1 MLESVTNNTS
11 NLFIPIIQTW
21 SSSYLCGLGVTSFLH
36 LKLLLLGE
44 TNTEHPKKV
53 TISGLDINMSLDH
66 GLPFLDHRAEFVT
79 GQIHAVE
86 VGQNIASLNFFSHQF
101 ELPEGYFI
109 ILKISQGD
117 LKHSPLQAI
126 RSNPCKT
133 QINKFKIVSF
143 YLPKYID
150 GMLCAFLNTE
160 KG

>member
-1 MLESVTNNTS
+1 MKLCQLLAS
-11 NLFIPIIQTW
+11 LFQCIKISFQPVYFEHNKF
-21 SSSYLCGLGVTSFLH
+21 SSIDTP
-36 LKLLLLGE
+36 LLGE

-117 LKHSPLQAI
+117 LKHSPLQTI